1 MDPLF
6 KFVEYL
12 GLSGCLFVFLGGL
25 SVLIENNV
33 SQTCW

>member
-12 GLSGCLFVFLGGL
+12 GLSGLFVFLFVCFFGG
-25 SVLIENNV
+25 SI
-33 SQTCW
+33 SFD